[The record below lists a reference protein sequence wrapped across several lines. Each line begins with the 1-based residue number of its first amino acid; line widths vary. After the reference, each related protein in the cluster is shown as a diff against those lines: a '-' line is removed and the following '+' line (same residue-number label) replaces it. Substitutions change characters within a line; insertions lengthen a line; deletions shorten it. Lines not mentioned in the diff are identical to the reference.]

1 MIRKPWSREESIIA
15 LNLYCK
21 IPFSKINY
29 RHPAIIEVARLI
41 GRTPSAVALKL
52 VNFARLDPVLKK
64 RHIAGMKHGSKYDK
78 IYWDEFFS
86 NPEAFAYESEAIL
99 AKLKSE
105 PIEKSTNINLRD
117 LPEKGLE
124 REAIVKTRVNQNFF
138 RTVILASYNNSCC
151 ITGLSIPELLVAS
164 HIVPW
169 SVDEKKRMNP
179 QNGLCLNMLH
189 DKAFD
194 KGLITITPDYKIKL
208 SPSLKNLKDKSALE
222 TFFTP
227 FESHSIRLPQRF
239 VPDNAFL
246 KYHNDKVFR
255 S

>member
-1 MIRKPWSREESIIA
+1 MSRKPWNREESIVA

-52 VNFARLDPVLKK
+52 VNFARLDPVLKE
-64 RHIAGMKHGSKYDK
+64 RHISGMKHGSKYDK

-86 NPEAFAYESEAIL
+86 DPEAFAYKSEVIL

-105 PIEKSTNINLRD
+105 PIEKSTNINLTD

-138 RTVILASYNNSCC
+138 RAVILASYSNSCC

-164 HIVPW
+164 HIIPW

-179 QNGLCLNMLH
+179 HNGLCLNMLH

-194 KGLITITPDYKIKL
+194 KGLITITPEYVIKL
-208 SPSLKNLKDKSALE
+208 SPSLSKVKYKAGLE
-222 TFFTP
+222 TFFIP
-227 FESHSIRLPQRF
+227 FENRSIRLPQRF
-239 VPDNAFL
+239 IPDKTFL
-246 KYHNDKVFR
+246 KYHNDNVFR